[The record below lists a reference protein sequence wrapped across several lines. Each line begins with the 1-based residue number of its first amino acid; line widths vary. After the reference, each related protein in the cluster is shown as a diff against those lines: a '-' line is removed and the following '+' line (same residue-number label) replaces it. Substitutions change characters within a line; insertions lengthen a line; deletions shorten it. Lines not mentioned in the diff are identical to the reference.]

1 VLVRGGTFGRYLTS
15 GHIAYVN
22 QGTLYVVPFDLATLA
37 VHGAPVPVLDDVS
50 YSPLFGYA
58 QVDVS
63 QTGTL
68 LFRKGAESELSVV
81 EWIDRS
87 GKRMPLLSKPGRY
100 GWLRLSPDGRRLALT
115 ATESGVSSIL
125 VYDAQ
130 KDETTRVTTQPG
142 DYSGLTWSPQR

>member
-87 GKRMPLLSKPGRY
+87 ERGCRSYQSQVVMAGSGSR
-100 GWLRLSPDGRRLALT
+100 LT
-115 ATESGVSSIL
+115 ADDSL
-125 VYDAQ
+125 
-130 KDETTRVTTQPG
+130 
-142 DYSGLTWSPQR
+142 